1 MQEHQQQMREYI
13 KNLRIRASSLST
25 TLIIMND
32 EMKDIFKIV
41 KSLEYSGLLLKGVR
55 ETVQNEAREK
65 KEDFLACY

>member
-25 TLIIMND
+25 TLIILND

-65 KEDFLACY
+65 KEDFLPCY

>member
-1 MQEHQQQMREYI
+1 M
-13 KNLRIRASSLST
+13 
-25 TLIIMND
+25 LIILND

-41 KSLEYSGLLLKGVR
+41 KSIEYSGLLLKGVR